1 MAKNRMINTKFWSDT
16 YISSIDP
23 LEKLLF
29 LYFITNQYTNICGI
43 YEIPLKQ
50 VSLDTGIDRDNLE
63 KVFLPRLAQ
72 AGKIYY
78 IDGWVYIKNFLK
90 HQKASGN
97 VALGIN
103 NGLNDVPAE
112 IMAKIKTI
120 SDTPPSHPS
129 HSLKP
134 KLELE
139 LEPKPKKKSDKMS
152 EIDFA
157 SFWSVYPRHQSKS
170 LAHKKF
176 LSLSKSLLPTILE
189 AVEKQ
194 RKSEQWQKDNGKF
207 IPYPTTWLNQQRW
220 EDEQTISSENEMESY
235 ARWCLQKWSGDHDQA
250 MFEFTDRTKS
260 KYTINDLP
268 KVKHIIKYG
277 F

>member
-16 YISSIDP
+16 YISSVDP

-43 YEIPLKQ
+43 YEIPIKQ
-50 VSLDTGIDRDNLE
+50 IALDTGIDRDSLE

-72 AGKIYY
+72 AGKVYY
-78 IDGWVYIKNFLK
+78 IDGWVYVKNFTK
-90 HQKASGN
+90 HQIYNDS
-97 VALGIN
+97 VRQGIDRERN
-103 NGLNDVPAE
+103 E
-112 IMAKIKTI
+112 IKPEVLAKISKI
-120 SDTPPSHPS
+120 EQSAPSLPPPCGV
-129 HSLKP
+129 LNLTKP
-134 KLELE
+134 NLT
-139 LEPKPKKKSDKMS
+139 KPNADKMS
-152 EIDFA
+152 ESDFN
-157 SFWSVYPRHQSKS
+157 SFWSAYPRHQSKS